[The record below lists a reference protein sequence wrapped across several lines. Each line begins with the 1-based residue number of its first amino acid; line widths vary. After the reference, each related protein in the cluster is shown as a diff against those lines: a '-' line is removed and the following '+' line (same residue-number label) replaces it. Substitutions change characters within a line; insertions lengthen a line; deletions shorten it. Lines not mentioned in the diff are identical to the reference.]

1 MNEKITK
8 YNFQTLLILNF
19 SIVFDKT
26 FFKSFGG
33 IDE

>member
-8 YNFQTLLILNF
+8 LKNLKILNF

-33 IDE
+33 NNE